1 MKQQSITSLPLSPE
15 AERRNRMIK
24 YSVTMGIRVVCI
36 VLMLF
41 VQGWWLLVCAIG
53 AITLP
58 YFAVVIANVH
68 ADPRGARV
76 YRPGAIE
83 LSRGSEAGWD
93 DAWRHAAGNDTAG
106 NDTAGNDTARDDT
119 VGSDAAGNGT
129 AGNGAAGN
137 GTAGNG
143 AAGNAGDRDASRR
156 DESRDADG
164 SAA

>member
-76 YRPGAIE
+76 FRPGAIE
-83 LSRGSEAGWD
+83 VSRGPAGGWD
-93 DAWRHAAGNDTAG
+93 N
-106 NDTAGNDTARDDT
+106 
-119 VGSDAAGNGT
+119 
-129 AGNGAAGN
+129 
-137 GTAGNG
+137 
-143 AAGNAGDRDASRR
+143 AGNAGNNDVHNASYGANGPGDSRGANHSNHASDAHYGSDTDGRDGT
-156 DESRDADG
+156 RDADG

>member
-24 YSVTMGIRVVCI
+24 YSITMGIRVVCI

-68 ADPRGARV
+68 SDPRGTTV
-76 YRPGAIE
+76 LRPG
-83 LSRGSEAGWD
+83 SVQRFG
-93 DAWRHAAGNDTAG
+93 
-106 NDTAGNDTARDDT
+106 RDDEQT
-119 VGSDAAGNGT
+119 TGEQHTGEQQNEEHT
-129 AGNGAAGN
+129 A
-137 GTAGNG
+137 
-143 AAGNAGDRDASRR
+143 
-156 DESRDADG
+156 
-164 SAA
+164 